1 MKKNVLDNSVRKLR
15 KFKFKMLINNNLKI
29 KCRTVKDNSL
39 EKRLIRKWTKLLM
52 KECKMSMLRK
62 LSLIR

>member
-39 EKRLIRKWTKLLM
+39 EKRLIRKWTTKTTLM
-52 KECKMSMLRK
+52 KECKMSMLMK
-62 LSLIR
+62 LS